1 MLMVDNQSIGK
12 QSFLNA
18 STVIMEKKIEQ
29 TKASEESAISEKQNS
44 KSKLNDVA
52 VIYEK
57 NSSNKLKIATYA
69 NPSIAKGTSL
79 SKSTIKDV
87 QKKLNSV
94 GYSCGTPDGVVGK
107 NTDRKSVV

>member
-29 TKASEESAISEKQNS
+29 TKASEEGAISEKQNS
-44 KSKLNDVA
+44 KSKLNDIA

-57 NSSNKLKIATYA
+57 NSSSKLKIATYA
-69 NPSIAKGTSL
+69 NPSIAKGNI
-79 SKSTIKDV
+79 IK
-87 QKKLNSV
+87 
-94 GYSCGTPDGVVGK
+94 
-107 NTDRKSVV
+107 